1 MALQD
6 SLPSLAEVVLQRR
19 RSLDLLFLWQGELCA
34 ALGEEC
40 CFYVYHSGM
49 VKESMALIRKR
60 LQDRKLKRKQSL
72 GWYESFFNWSP
83 WLTNL
88 VSGPNYPLILLMLVL
103 TCGPCIINALV
114 KFVKEWISTIQLM
127 ILK

>member
-40 CFYVYHSGM
+40 CFYVDHSGHQRIHGLSQ
-49 VKESMALIRKR
+49 KETTR
-60 LQDRKLKRKQSL
+60 Q
-72 GWYESFFNWSP
+72 
-83 WLTNL
+83 
-88 VSGPNYPLILLMLVL
+88 ILLMLPL
-103 TCGPCIINALV
+103 TCGPYIINALDR
-114 KFVKEWISTIQLM
+114 FFKEWMDLLNISKI
-127 ILK
+127 